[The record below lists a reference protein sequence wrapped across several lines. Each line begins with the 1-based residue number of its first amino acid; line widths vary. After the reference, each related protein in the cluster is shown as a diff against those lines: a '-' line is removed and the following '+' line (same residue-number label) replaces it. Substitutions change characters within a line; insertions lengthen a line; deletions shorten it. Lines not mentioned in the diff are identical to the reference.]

1 MQWIDYELNTEE
13 HVMLLF
19 YEALTSADTEN
30 RKETPCSSNKEQETK
45 KVNPSSEERVRPKGS
60 TNSLSKAS
68 KYKSSVY
75 EIGPPSWV
83 QKEMNYNSN
92 SKASCKDNHFPIDKS
107 KLGIGLKSH

>member
-13 HVMLLF
+13 HVILLF

-83 QKEMNYNSN
+83 QKEMNYNSIA
-92 SKASCKDNHFPIDKS
+92 KHLVRIIIFPLIQRS
-107 KLGIGLKSH
+107 

>member
-13 HVMLLF
+13 NVFLLF
-19 YEALTSADTEN
+19 YEAPTSADTEN
-30 RKETPCSSNKEQETK
+30 RQETPCSSNKEQETK

-68 KYKSSVY
+68 KYKRSVY

-83 QKEMNYNSN
+83 QEMNYNSIA
-92 SKASCKDNHFPIDKS
+92 KHLVRIIIFPLIQRS
-107 KLGIGLKSH
+107 

>member
-13 HVMLLF
+13 HVILLF

-75 EIGPPSWV
+75 EIEPPSWV
-83 QKEMNYNSN
+83 QKEMNYNSIA
-92 SKASCKDNHFPIDKS
+92 KHLVRIIIFPLIQRS
-107 KLGIGLKSH
+107 